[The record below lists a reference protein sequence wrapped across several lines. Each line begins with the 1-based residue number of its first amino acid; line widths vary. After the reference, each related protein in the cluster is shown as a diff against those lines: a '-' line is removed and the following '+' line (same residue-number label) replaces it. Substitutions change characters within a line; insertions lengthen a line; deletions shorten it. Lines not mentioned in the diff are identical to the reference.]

1 MLAKEEGETA
11 QTTYDQAQA
20 MLESARSL
28 VISAQTN
35 ITALQAQVEVAN
47 SQRATALA
55 QVKQAEASLKQ
66 AEVDLENTVIRAPV
80 DGVVVARQIDVGQTV
95 AASMQAP
102 TLFSI
107 AQDLTRMQ
115 VDTNVSEADVG
126 RVVAGQAADFT
137 VDAYP
142 GQVFHGKVTSI
153 RKAPINV
160 QNVVTYDV
168 VIGVANPD
176 LKLFPGMTA
185 NVKILIDRHKDVL
198 KVPNAA
204 LRFHP
209 ADAAPRKTQRPAAG
223 AGGGT
228 ASRRKRAA
236 DGVGDGRREQEAA
249 SGAGDGRYHRREL
262 HGNQRRRP
270 EGRRPGDCRGVFE
283 ERRRRGVER
292 HAVQRRRRRRGRGTA
307 RRILAMDPLIQLE
320 HLVKDYRMGGMPVHA
335 LKGVSLSIERGRVRG
350 DHGPVRLGQV
360 DDDEHPGLPGQAH
373 LRECTG
379 WTGSRW
385 AS

>member
-1 MLAKEEGETA
+1 M
-11 QTTYDQAQA
+11 
-20 MLESARSL
+20 
-28 VISAQTN
+28 
-35 ITALQAQVEVAN
+35 EVAN
-47 SQRATALA
+47 SQRATAQA
-55 QVKQAEASLKQ
+55 QVKQAEAALKQ

-126 RVVAGQAADFT
+126 RVQVGQPADFT

-185 NVKILIDRHKDVL
+185 NVKILIDRHNDVL
-198 KVPNAA
+198 KIPNAA
-204 LRFHP
+204 LRFRP
-209 ADAAPRKTQRPAAG
+209 ADAHAAQDAAAG
-223 AGGGT
+223 RRRRDGAPPGGT
-228 ASRRKRAA
+228 RAA
-236 DGVGDGRREQEAA
+236 DGMGDG
-249 SGAGDGRYHRREL
+249 
-262 HGNQRRRP
+262 QRR
-270 EGRRPGDCRGVFE
+270 
-283 ERRRRGVER
+283 
-292 HAVQRRRRRRGRGTA
+292 A
-307 RRILAMDPLIQLE
+307 R
-320 HLVKDYRMGGMPVHA
+320 
-335 LKGVSLSIERGRVRG
+335 SRVRC
-350 DHGPVRLGQV
+350 R
-360 DDDEHPGLPGQAH
+360 
-373 LRECTG
+373 
-379 WTGSRW
+379 SRW
-385 AS
+385 ASPTAVIRR